1 MFISVYIHPS
11 STCSDKPIN
20 IVGEI
25 ASHHGDMP
33 TPVLASPHVELQ
45 PPQPHARPGQDDG
58 WAWKY
63 QKGILD
69 IQNLMMPNEFL
80 AIFFVVFKY
89 VCIYI
94 YMNMYL
100 LWY

>member
-1 MFISVYIHPS
+1 MYIYTVYVYIHPS

-58 WAWKY
+58 WA
-63 QKGILD
+63 
-69 IQNLMMPNEFL
+69 
-80 AIFFVVFKY
+80 
-89 VCIYI
+89 
-94 YMNMYL
+94 
-100 LWY
+100 